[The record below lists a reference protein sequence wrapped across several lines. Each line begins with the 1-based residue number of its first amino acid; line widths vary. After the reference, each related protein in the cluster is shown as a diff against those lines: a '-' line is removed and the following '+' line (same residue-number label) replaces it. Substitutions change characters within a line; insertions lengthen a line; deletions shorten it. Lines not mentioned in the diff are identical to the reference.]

1 MEWLIIILVVGGLY
15 YGIYRLALSKNRNPW
30 NWILPALLISPLII
44 IIILALCSSLPKKKK
59 TAKRKKN
66 KSRR

>member
-1 MEWLIIILVVGGLY
+1 MEWLIIILVAGAFY
-15 YGIYRLALSKNRNPW
+15 YGIYKLALSKNRNPW

-44 IIILALCSSLPKKKK
+44 IIILAFCSPLPKKKL
-59 TAKRKKN
+59 TTKRKKN

>member
-1 MEWLIIILVVGGLY
+1 MEWLIIIIVAGAFY

-44 IIILALCSSLPKKKK
+44 IIILALCSSLPKKKS
-59 TAKRKKN
+59 TTRRKKN

>member
-1 MEWLIIILVVGGLY
+1 MEWLIIILVAGAFY
-15 YGIYRLALSKNRNPW
+15 YGIYKLALSKNRNPW

-44 IIILALCSSLPKKKK
+44 IIILALCSPLPKKKL
-59 TAKRKKN
+59 TTKRKKD

>member
-44 IIILALCSSLPKKKK
+44 IFILALCSSLPKKKT

>member
-1 MEWLIIILVVGGLY
+1 MEWLIIIIVAGAFY

-44 IIILALCSSLPKKKK
+44 IIILDCCSSLPKKKS
-59 TAKRKKN
+59 TTRRKKN
-66 KSRR
+66 KSRG

>member
-15 YGIYRLALSKNRNPW
+15 YGIYRLALLKNRDPW
-30 NWILPALLISPLII
+30 NWVLPALLISPLII
-44 IIILALCSSLPKKKK
+44 IIILAFCSPLPKKKL
-59 TAKRKKN
+59 TTKRKKN

>member
-1 MEWLIIILVVGGLY
+1 MEWLIIILVAGAFY
-15 YGIYRLALSKNRNPW
+15 YGIYKLALSKNREPW

-44 IIILALCSSLPKKKK
+44 IIILALCSPLPKKKL
-59 TAKRKKN
+59 TTKRKKN

>member
-1 MEWLIIILVVGGLY
+1 MEWLIIILVAGAFY

-44 IIILALCSSLPKKKK
+44 IIILALCSPLPKKKL
-59 TAKRKKN
+59 TTKRKKD

>member
-15 YGIYRLALSKNRNPW
+15 YGIYRLALLKNRDPW
-30 NWILPALLISPLII
+30 NWVLPALLISPLII
-44 IIILALCSSLPKKKK
+44 IIILALCSPLPKKKS
-59 TAKRKKN
+59 TIKRKKN